1 MKKTLDLIQKLINI
15 FLSAAIFAMT
25 LIIFLQ
31 VISRY
36 IFNSPLVWS
45 EELSRYLFV
54 WISFLA
60 IADAVRT
67 KSHIALSILTDR
79 MSEDR
84 KQIVSRLNYSLTCII
99 GIIIT
104 YGGIVLMN
112 LGVHQSSATL
122 GVPMFLVYL
131 VIPVSGVLI
140 SIFSVEKIFTK
151 EGMADN
157 D

>member
-25 LIIFLQ
+25 LIIFFQ

-79 MSEDR
+79 MNEDR
-84 KQIVSRLNYSLTCII
+84 KQIISRLNYSLTCII

-112 LGVHQSSATL
+112 LGVRQSSATL

-140 SIFSVEKIFTK
+140 SIFSIEKIFTK

>member
-1 MKKTLDLIQKLINI
+1 MKKTLDLIQKLINN
-15 FLSAAIFAMT
+15 FLSVAIFAMT

-79 MSEDR
+79 MNEDR
-84 KQIVSRLNYSLTCII
+84 KQIISRLNYSLTCII
-99 GIIIT
+99 GIIT

-112 LGVHQSSATL
+112 LGIHQSSATL

-140 SIFSVEKIFTK
+140 SIFSIEKIFTK
-151 EGMADN
+151 EGMVDN

>member
-15 FLSAAIFAMT
+15 FLSVAIFAMT

-79 MSEDR
+79 MNEDR
-84 KQIVSRLNYSLTCII
+84 KQIISRLNYSLICII

-112 LGVHQSSATL
+112 LGVRQSSATL

-151 EGMADN
+151 EGMVDN

>member
-15 FLSAAIFAMT
+15 FLSVAIFAMT

-79 MSEDR
+79 MS
-84 KQIVSRLNYSLTCII
+84 K
-99 GIIIT
+99 
-104 YGGIVLMN
+104 
-112 LGVHQSSATL
+112 
-122 GVPMFLVYL
+122 
-131 VIPVSGVLI
+131 
-140 SIFSVEKIFTK
+140 
-151 EGMADN
+151 
-157 D
+157 

>member
-1 MKKTLDLIQKLINI
+1 MKKILDLIQKIINI
-15 FLSAAIFAMT
+15 FLSVAIFAMT

-36 IFNSPLVWS
+36 VFNSPLVWS

-67 KSHIALSILTDR
+67 KSHIALSVLTDK
-79 MSEDR
+79 MSED
-84 KQIVSRLNYSLTCII
+84 KKIIISKLNNCLVFII

-104 YGGIVLMN
+104 YGGIILMN

-131 VIPVSGVLI
+131 VIPVSGILI
-140 SIFSVEKIFTK
+140 SIFSIEKIFTK
-151 EGMADN
+151 ERKLDY

>member
-1 MKKTLDLIQKLINI
+1 MKKILDLIQKIINI
-15 FLSAAIFAMT
+15 FLSVAIFAMT

-36 IFNSPLVWS
+36 VFNSPLVWS

-67 KSHIALSILTDR
+67 KSHIALSVLTDK
-79 MSEDR
+79 MSED
-84 KQIVSRLNYSLTCII
+84 KKIIISKLNNCFVFII

-104 YGGIVLMN
+104 YGGIILMN
-112 LGVHQSSATL
+112 LGIHQSSATL

-140 SIFSVEKIFTK
+140 SMFSIEKIFTK
-151 EGMADN
+151 ERKLDY